1 MPSPQRHLCWLTVRM
16 TELPHEID
24 IDGTPLRLLDTDADI
39 ACWSGELVGEDAPAV
54 SIVIDPAGPPTTP
67 ALEAAGVVVAEFDGL
82 VAAASDFLVSA
93 LGDGSWPLDD
103 SELALLRGAE
113 PPFALPEAVIWDDGS
128 WMLRFAESP
137 LAMGE
142 DYGIGV
148 LFAGRTPVAVE
159 DLSDAE
165 EEPSPHGD

>member
-1 MPSPQRHLCWLTVRM
+1 MS
-16 TELPHEID
+16 ELPHEID
-24 IDGTPLRLLDTDADI
+24 IDGITLILLDTDDDI
-39 ACWSGELVGEDAPAV
+39 VCWSGELTGEDAPAI
-54 SIVIDPAGPPTTP
+54 SIVIDPAGPLS
-67 ALEAAGVVVAEFDGL
+67 AEAREAAGVVVAEFDGL
-82 VAAASDFLVSA
+82 VAAASDFLVTA

-103 SELALLRGAE
+103 AELALLRGAE
-113 PPFALPEAVIWDDGS
+113 PPFALPEAVIWRDGS

-148 LFAGRTPVAVE
+148 LFAGRTPVSVE

-165 EEPSPHGD
+165 EDHHAD